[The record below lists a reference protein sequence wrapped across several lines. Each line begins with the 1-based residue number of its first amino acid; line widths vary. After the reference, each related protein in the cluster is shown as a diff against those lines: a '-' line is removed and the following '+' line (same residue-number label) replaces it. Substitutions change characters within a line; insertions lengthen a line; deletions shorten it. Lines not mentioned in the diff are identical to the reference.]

1 MENNDDTIFEEI
13 SIVDDEIKERDN
25 DEITQ
30 PFENS
35 EIDDMIE
42 IPSHIN
48 HSEENDINENDI
60 DELFQDEH
68 DLERVVEGIPTE
80 SSEISSSTDANTI
93 APNVAPEIENIDTDF
108 EDIDDATV
116 PFF

>member
-1 MENNDDTIFEEI
+1 MVSDDDCSTFFGEKDNNAMENNDDTVFEEI
-13 SIVDDEIKERDN
+13 SIVDDEIKERGN

-35 EIDDMIE
+35 GIDDMIE

-60 DELFQDEH
+60 DERFQDEY
-68 DLERVVEGIPTE
+68 
-80 SSEISSSTDANTI
+80 N
-93 APNVAPEIENIDTDF
+93 
-108 EDIDDATV
+108 
-116 PFF
+116 